1 MRAGNPPGAAALHA
15 PGLRLCGHRLL
26 VAQSSCI
33 GALALAIGLYAAG
46 IPVIWP
52 ELRTACEGAACYRW
66 QISPHDIA
74 GLSQLT
80 FYAIYKIVLEALYL
94 VSFCLIATI
103 IAVRRSKE
111 PMALL
116 AAFAL
121 ITFGASLSDSMRAL
135 AVASPGWYW
144 PREILAFLGWSSLF
158 VCFYVFPDGRFV
170 PRWTRVAAAGWVV
183 FAILHYVS
191 PPAWGISSVAPAESR
206 GPSGD
211 PVFGIG
217 LIAFFCSVIFAQV
230 YRYRRVSTQV
240 QRQQTKWVVVGFVA
254 ALGGF
259 IAIVGWGEHLFSPS
273 NTFTAQLVGLFLFNT
288 VVLLLPLSLA
298 LAILRYRLWDIDL
311 IINRAL
317 VYGGLSVAVVGLY
330 VIVVGYLG
338 ALFHTSGN
346 LAFSL
351 VATALVAVLFQPLR
365 EWLQRGVNRLMY
377 GEQDDPYAVLSR
389 LGQRLEGTLASD
401 AVLPLVVE
409 TVTQALKLP
418 YAAVDIGQRGTSTI
432 TASAGSP
439 TAELLTLPLTY
450 RGETVGRLLVAPRA
464 GERSFSGADRQLLE
478 DLARQ
483 AGAAAHAVRL
493 TAELQRSREHL
504 VTAREEERRRL
515 RRDLHDGLGPA
526 LSGVMLKINT
536 ARRLLDLQSPADPVL
551 KEVREDVQRSVADI
565 RRLVYDLRPP
575 ALDELGLVGA
585 IREAALAC
593 ETDGR
598 HVIVESPEC
607 LPPLPAAVEVA
618 AYRIVQE
625 ALTNA
630 VRHAHCRTCT
640 VRLSV
645 EDGLQVEIA
654 DDGVGLPG
662 ERHIG
667 VGLASMRERA
677 AELGG
682 TCLVEP
688 IPEGGTRVQAH
699 LPLAGG

>member
-1 MRAGNPPGAAALHA
+1 MRTQSAALLA
-15 PGLRLCGHRLL
+15 PGLRLRGHRLL
-26 VAQSSCI
+26 VARASWM
-33 GALALAIGLYAAG
+33 GAMTLALGLFAAG

-52 ELRTACEGAACYRW
+52 EMRTPCDGTTCYRW
-66 QISPHDIA
+66 QISPHDVA
-74 GLSQLT
+74 GLSQLNV
-80 FYAIYKIVLEALYL
+80 YAIYKIVLEALYL

-103 IAVRRSKE
+103 IAVRRSEE

-121 ITFGASLSDSMRAL
+121 ITFGASLSDSIRAL
-135 AVASPGWYW
+135 ALVSPLWYW

-158 VCFYVFPDGRFV
+158 ICFYLFPDGRFV

-183 FAILHYVS
+183 FTILHYVS

-217 LIAFFCSVIFAQV
+217 LIAFFCSVVFAQV

-240 QRQQTKWVVVGFVA
+240 QRQQTKWVVVGFAA

-259 IAIVGWGEHLFSPS
+259 IAIVGWGEHFFGGL
-273 NTFTAQLVGLFLFNT
+273 NTFTAQFVGLFLFNT

-330 VIVVGYLG
+330 VLVVGYLG

-346 LAFSL
+346 LGFSL

-365 EWLQRGVNRLMY
+365 ERLQQGVNRLMY

-389 LGQRLEGTLASD
+389 LGQRLEGTLAID
-401 AVLPLVVE
+401 DVLPMVVE
-409 TVTQALKLP
+409 TVSQALKLP
-418 YAAVDIGQRGTSTI
+418 YAAVAIEGTSTI
-432 TASAGSP
+432 IASTGSP
-439 TAELLTLPLTY
+439 TDNVLTFPLSY
-450 RGETVGRLLVAPRA
+450 RGETVGMLMVAPRV
-464 GERSFSGADRQLLE
+464 GERSFSDADRRLLE

-493 TAELQRSREHL
+493 TAELQRSRERL

-536 ARRLLDLQSPADPVL
+536 ARRLVQPQSPADPVL
-551 KEVREDVQRSVADI
+551 REVREDVQTSVSDI

-585 IREAALAC
+585 IQEGALAC
-593 ETDGR
+593 ETAGR
-598 HVIVESPEC
+598 RVVVESPDP

-625 ALTNA
+625 ALSNA
-630 VRHAHCRTCT
+630 VRHAQCRTCT
-640 VRLSV
+640 IRLSIS
-645 EDGLQVEIA
+645 DGLGVEIT
-654 DDGVGLPG
+654 DDGVGLPS

-667 VGLASMRERA
+667 VGLTSMRERA

-682 TCLVEP
+682 ICVIGPTP
-688 IPEGGTRVQAH
+688 KGGTRVRVH
-699 LPLAGG
+699 LPLTGV